1 MSRLLT
7 FHKFQQSSVP
17 PLGRDGSFHMYIYLC
32 YQKHHKQFLL
42 LQPRCLVNL
51 QHFQTADKY
60 ETAELRDAA
69 CINYIVSF
77 SLQQTR
83 GVLLFKIFPL
93 VSHPEVTTAMTWHSQ
108 SQLPDLLWAVGSRSQ
123 QQVPACEM
131 EMNNRGWFGHVCA
144 Q

>member
-1 MSRLLT
+1 MSQLLT

-60 ETAELRDAA
+60 GTAELRDAA

-83 GVLLFKIFPL
+83 GVLLFKILPL

-108 SQLPDLLWAVGSRSQ
+108 SQLPDLL
-123 QQVPACEM
+123 
-131 EMNNRGWFGHVCA
+131 
-144 Q
+144 